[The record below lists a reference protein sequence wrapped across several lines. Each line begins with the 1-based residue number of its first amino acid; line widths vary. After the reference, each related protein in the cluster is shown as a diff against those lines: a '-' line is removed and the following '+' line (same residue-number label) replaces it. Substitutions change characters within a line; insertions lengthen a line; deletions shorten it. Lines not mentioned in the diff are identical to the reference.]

1 MKFVAMFAGL
11 AALGVS
17 AGAAENKHVR
27 IDLDAL
33 PPPSSSTPKA
43 APADTPTAPVP
54 TTKKAPDDKKKKEK
68 ETPKIDGMPI
78 SRAGGGYLGVKVENN
93 VFKISFYNAEK
104 KPVAPD
110 VASAVLRW
118 PVTYKKAHERA
129 QLTPGSDGKSLTSE
143 KSVRAPFDFKLFI
156 TLLKTADTGEEK
168 ATETYVIDFN
178 QTAETSG
185 Y

>member
-1 MKFVAMFAGL
+1 MKLVAMFAGM
-11 AALGVS
+11 AALGVGVGS
-17 AGAAENKHVR
+17 AAESKHVR

-43 APADTPTAPVP
+43 APAAPAAP
-54 TTKKAPDDKKKKEK
+54 ASAAKKAPDDKKKKEK

-104 KPVAPD
+104 KPVALD

-118 PVTYKKAHERA
+118 SVAYKKAPERA
-129 QLTPGSDGKSLTSE
+129 QLTPGADGKSLTSE

-168 ATETYVIDFN
+168 ATETYVLDFN
-178 QTAETSG
+178 QTAETAG